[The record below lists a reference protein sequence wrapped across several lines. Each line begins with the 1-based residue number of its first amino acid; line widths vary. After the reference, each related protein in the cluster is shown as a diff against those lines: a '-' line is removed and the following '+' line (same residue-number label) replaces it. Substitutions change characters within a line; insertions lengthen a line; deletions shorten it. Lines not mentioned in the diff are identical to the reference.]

1 MMKPIA
7 DDINKIIRNIFS
19 KNDPILAEIIMNWT
33 KIVGYNLS
41 QKSNPFKISTY
52 REKDIKINVL
62 YIRTDNAAL
71 SLEMSFQ
78 QEIIIERIAIYLGFK
93 AIHKLR
99 LVI

>member
-1 MMKPIA
+1 MKPIA
-7 DDINKIIRNIFS
+7 DDINKIIRNIIS

-33 KIVGYNLS
+33 KIVGDKYS
-41 QKSNPFKISTY
+41 QKSHPFKISTY
-52 REKDIKINVL
+52 LEKSIKISVL
-62 YIRTDNAAL
+62 YIRADNAAV

-78 QEIIIERIAIYLGFK
+78 QEIIIERIAVYLGFK